1 MKDIPKQCRVEQDEA
16 FEESAIMSEK
26 VASEKVAAKKVQPVP
41 ETILKRR
48 KRREKEIKVK
58 SILAIQKKKRIAN
71 NRTQSIKRAE
81 KYVLEYRQQERDL
94 IRMRREARSDGSFFK
109 EPEARLAFVI
119 RIRGINGV
127 HPKVK
132 KILQLLRLRQI
143 HNGVFVKINEA
154 TLQMLRLV
162 QPYIAWGYPSLKSV
176 RNLVYKRGFAKING
190 SRIPIADNLLIET
203 HLGKKGIVCMEDVVH
218 ELYTVGHNFKYVSR
232 FLWPF
237 KLNSPKGGLRDK
249 GTHFVEGGDNGNREN
264 KINGLIAAMN

>member
-1 MKDIPKQCRVEQDEA
+1 V
-16 FEESAIMSEK
+16 
-26 VASEKVAAKKVQPVP
+26 V
-41 ETILKRR
+41 
-48 KRREKEIKVK
+48 
-58 SILAIQKKKRIAN
+58 
-71 NRTQSIKRAE
+71 
-81 KYVLEYRQQERDL
+81 EYRQQEKDL
-94 IRMRREARSDGSFFK
+94 IRLRREARKEGSFYK
-109 EPEARLAFVI
+109 EPEPKLAFVV

-143 HNGVFVKINEA
+143 HNGVFVKINAA

-190 SRIPIADNLLIET
+190 DRIPITDNIMIERE
-203 HLGKKGIVCMEDVVH
+203 LGKRGIVCLEDIVH
-218 ELYTVGHNFKYVSR
+218 ELYSVGTNFKYVSR

-264 KINGLIAAMN
+264 KINSLIEAMN